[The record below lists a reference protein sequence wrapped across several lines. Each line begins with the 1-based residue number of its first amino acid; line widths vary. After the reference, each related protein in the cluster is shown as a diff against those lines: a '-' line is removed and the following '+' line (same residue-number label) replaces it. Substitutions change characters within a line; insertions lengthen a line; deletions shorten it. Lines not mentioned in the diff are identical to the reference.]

1 MLFFLIPR
9 SILAALHFNYNLQR
23 DSKKN
28 DQGQPRLRVTYRK
41 YKDGEAT
48 VREAKIAT
56 NYGQLLET
64 IVVLE
69 S

>member
-1 MLFFLIPR
+1 MPFFLIPR
-9 SILAALHFNYNLQR
+9 AALAALHFNYNLRR

-28 DQGQPRLRVTYRK
+28 DQGEPRLCVTYPK
-41 YKDGEAT
+41 YKDGEET

-56 NYGQLLET
+56 SYGQLLET
-64 IVVLE
+64 TVVLE

>member
-1 MLFFLIPR
+1 MI
-9 SILAALHFNYNLQR
+9 
-23 DSKKN
+23 
-28 DQGQPRLRVTYRK
+28 DQGQPRLHVTYPK

-64 IVVLE
+64 TIVLE